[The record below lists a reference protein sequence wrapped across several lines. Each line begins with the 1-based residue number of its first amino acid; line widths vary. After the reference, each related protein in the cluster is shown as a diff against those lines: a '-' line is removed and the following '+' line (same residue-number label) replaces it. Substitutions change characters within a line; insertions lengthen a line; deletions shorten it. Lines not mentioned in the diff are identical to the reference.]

1 MITLA
6 EIGGPRSKVKV
17 CDGRLKSGKELWP
30 RIRKNCEGH
39 TFVVARIQ
47 SARGFSSVAISDLH
61 VGQII

>member
-1 MITLA
+1 M
-6 EIGGPRSKVKV
+6 KV
-17 CDGRLKSGKELWP
+17 CDGKLKSGKEIWP

-47 SARGFSSVAISDLH
+47 SARGFSSAVISDLH